1 MLQLGFFLFFNIL
14 AFGFL
19 SLGLAKKKAIFGDIL
34 VLFGMVLFFA
44 LGFYMLPVEDIGM
57 QVITISNVT
66 AEQFTTTHTFIED
79 RETFYLIYLYWGMA
93 MLCFVL
99 FMLGHIKMPEHWGNK
114 F

>member
-19 SLGLAKKKAIFGDIL
+19 SFGLGKKKALFGDIL
-34 VLFGMVLFFA
+34 VLFSMVLFFA
-44 LGFYMLPVEDIGM
+44 LGFYMLPVEDIGT
-57 QVITISNVT
+57 VSITVSNST
-66 AEQFTTTHTFIED
+66 SEQFTQTDTFIAD

-93 MLCFVL
+93 MLSFVL
-99 FMLGHIKMPEHWGNK
+99 FMLGHIKIPEHWGDK